1 MADGPSHSTPVAVGF
16 EPVGSLSCPSSLKTR
31 AGASVHGAGRA
42 SAPISDGGLADL
54 RRLLLRT
61 LNDNQVL
68 ILANVVGE
76 RRTLTSLLKKISE
89 ESGVPLSTLKL
100 NARILREL
108 NMISYGSVE
117 ERRLAEVKPLG
128 SLVLRLLDRKKE
140 EGYGSMPGY

>member
-1 MADGPSHSTPVAVGF
+1 VG
-16 EPVGSLSCPSSLKTR
+16 
-31 AGASVHGAGRA
+31 
-42 SAPISDGGLADL
+42 D
-54 RRLLLRT
+54 
-61 LNDNQVL
+61 
-68 ILANVVGE
+68 E

-128 SLVLRLLDRKKE
+128 FLVLRLLDRKKE
-140 EGYGSMPGY
+140 EGYGYMPGY